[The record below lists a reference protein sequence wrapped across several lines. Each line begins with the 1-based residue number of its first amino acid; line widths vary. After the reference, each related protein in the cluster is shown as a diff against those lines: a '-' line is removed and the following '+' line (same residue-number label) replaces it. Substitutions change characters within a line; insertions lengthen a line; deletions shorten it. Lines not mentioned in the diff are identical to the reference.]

1 MKTIGMLGGMT
12 WASSAVYYELLNRA
26 VQERLGGVHSARTL
40 MYSFDFGE
48 IAALQDAGRWDDATR
63 LLEAAGRALKSGDAD
78 FLIICCNTMHRMS
91 DAVERAAGIPLL
103 HIADPLADEI
113 ARRNIARVG
122 LIGSR
127 HSMTDDAI
135 IKGRLKQRGIDVLV
149 PEGGDFERIDRIV
162 YAEMAKGQFLDT
174 SRREARAIIAK
185 MVSRGAQGVVLGC
198 TEFPILLKADDASV
212 PLFDTTTLHAMAAVD
227 MALA

>member
-12 WASSAVYYELLNRA
+12 WASSAVYYELVNRA
-26 VQERLGGVHSARTL
+26 VQERLGGVHSAKTL

-63 LLEAAGRALKSGDAD
+63 MMEDAGRALKSGGAD

-91 DAVERAAGIPLL
+91 DAVERAAGVPLL

-113 ARRNIARVG
+113 KRRDITCVG

-127 HSMTDDAI
+127 HTMTDDAI
-135 IKGRLKQRGIDVLV
+135 IADRLKTRGIEVIV
-149 PEGGDFERIDRIV
+149 PEGEDFERIDRIV
-162 YAEMAKGQFLDT
+162 YAEMARGQFLEA

-185 MVSRGAQGVVLGC
+185 MVARGAQGVVLGC
-198 TEFPILLKADDASV
+198 TEFPILLKADDATV

-227 MALA
+227 LALC

>member
-26 VQERLGGVHSARTL
+26 VQERLGRVHSAKTL

-48 IAALQDAGRWDDATR
+48 IAALQDAGRWDDAAHMM
-63 LLEAAGRALKSGDAD
+63 EDAGRALKSGDAD

-113 ARRNIARVG
+113 KCQGVTCVG

-127 HSMTDDAI
+127 HTMTDDAI
-135 IKGRLKQRGIDVLV
+135 IAGRLKQRGIEVLV
-149 PEGGDFERIDRIV
+149 PEGDDFERIDRIV
-162 YAEMAKGQFLDT
+162 YAEMARGQFLDA
-174 SRREARAIIAK
+174 SRCEARAIIAK
-185 MVSRGAQGVVLGC
+185 MVARGAQGVVLGC

-212 PLFDTTTLHAMAAVD
+212 PLFDTTTLHAMASVKL
-227 MALA
+227 ALS

>member
-12 WASSAVYYELLNRA
+12 WASSAVYYELVNRA
-26 VQERLGGVHSARTL
+26 VQERLGGVHSAKTL

-63 LLEAAGRALKSGDAD
+63 TMQDAGRALKSGGAD
-78 FLIICCNTMHRMS
+78 FLIIGCNTMHRMS
-91 DAVERAAGIPLL
+91 DAVERAAGVPLL
-103 HIADPLADEI
+103 HIADPLTDEI
-113 ARRNIARVG
+113 KRRDITCVG

-127 HSMTDDAI
+127 HTMTDDAI
-135 IKGRLKQRGIDVLV
+135 IADRLKARGIEVIV
-149 PEGGDFERIDRIV
+149 PEGEDFERIDRIV
-162 YAEMAKGQFLDT
+162 YAEMARGQFLEA

-185 MVSRGAQGVVLGC
+185 MVARGAQGVVLGC
-198 TEFPILLKADDASV
+198 TEFPILLKADDATV

-227 MALA
+227 LALC

>member
-12 WASSAVYYELLNRA
+12 WASSAVYYDLLNRA
-26 VQERLGGVHSARTL
+26 VQKRLGGVHSAKTL

-48 IAALQDAGRWDDATR
+48 IAALQDAGRWDDASR
-63 LLEAAGRALKSGDAD
+63 MLEDAGRALKSGNAD

-91 DAVERAAGIPLL
+91 DAVERAAGVPLL

-113 ARRNIARVG
+113 KRRDIARVG

-127 HSMTDDAI
+127 HTMTDDAI
-135 IKGRLKQRGIDVLV
+135 IAGRLKQRGIEVLV
-149 PEGGDFERIDRIV
+149 PEGDDFARIDRIV
-162 YAEMAKGQFLDT
+162 YAEMASGQFLDQ

-185 MVSRGAQGVVLGC
+185 MAAKGAQGVVLGC

-212 PLFDTTTLHAMAAVD
+212 PLFDTTTLHAMAAVER
-227 MALA
+227 ALA

>member
-26 VQERLGGVHSARTL
+26 VQKRLGGVHSAKTL

-48 IAALQDAGRWDDATR
+48 IVIVQDTGRWEDATRMVEDAGRT
-63 LLEAAGRALKSGDAD
+63 LKNGGAD
-78 FLIICCNTMHRMS
+78 FLIICCNTMHRAS

-113 ARRNIARVG
+113 QRRDIVRVG

-127 HSMTDDAI
+127 HTMTDDAI
-135 IKGRLKQRGIDVLV
+135 IAGRLKQRGIEVLV
-149 PEGGDFERIDRIV
+149 PEGDDFDRIDRIV
-162 YAEMAKGQFLDT
+162 YAEMATGQFLDG

-185 MVSRGAQGVVLGC
+185 MAALGAQGVVLGC

-212 PLFDTTTLHAMAAVD
+212 PLFDTTTLHALAAVEL
-227 MALA
+227 ALV

>member
-1 MKTIGMLGGMT
+1 MKTIGMIGGMT

-26 VQERLGGVHSARTL
+26 VQERLGGLHSAKTL

-48 IAALQDAGRWDDATR
+48 IAALQDAGRWDDASRMMEDT
-63 LLEAAGRALKSGDAD
+63 GRTLKNGGAD

-91 DAVERAAGIPLL
+91 DAVERAADIPLL

-113 ARRNIARVG
+113 QRQGLVRVG

-127 HSMTDDAI
+127 HTMTDDAI
-135 IKGRLKQRGIDVLV
+135 IKGRLKQRGIEVMV
-149 PEGGDFERIDRIV
+149 PQGEDFDRIDRIV
-162 YAEMAKGQFLDT
+162 YAEMATGQFLEA
-174 SRREARAIIAK
+174 SRREARAVIAK
-185 MVSRGAQGVVLGC
+185 IVANGAQGVVLGC
-198 TEFPILLKADDASV
+198 TEFPILLKPDDASV

-227 MALA
+227 LALS

>member
-12 WASSAVYYELLNRA
+12 WASSAVYYDLLNRA
-26 VQERLGGVHSARTL
+26 VQKRLGGVHSAKTL

-63 LLEAAGRALKSGDAD
+63 MMEDASRALKNGNAN

-91 DAVERAAGIPLL
+91 DAVERATGLPLL
-103 HIADPLADEI
+103 HIADPLANEI
-113 ARRNIARVG
+113 ERQGITRVG

-127 HSMTDDAI
+127 HTMTDDAI
-135 IKGRLKQRGIDVLV
+135 IAGRLKQRGIEVIV
-149 PEGGDFERIDRIV
+149 PEGDDFDRIDRIV
-162 YAEMAKGQFLDT
+162 YAEMATGQFLDE

-185 MVSRGAQGVVLGC
+185 MVARGAQGVVLGC
-198 TEFPILLKADDASV
+198 TEFPILLKADGASV
-212 PLFDTTTLHAMAAVD
+212 PLFDTTTLHAMAAVEK
-227 MALA
+227 ALA

>member
-1 MKTIGMLGGMT
+1 MLGGMT

-26 VQERLGGVHSARTL
+26 VQERLGGVHSAKTL
-40 MYSFDFGE
+40 MYSFDFAE
-48 IAALQDAGRWDDATR
+48 IAALQDAGRWDDASHM
-63 LLEAAGRALKSGDAD
+63 LEDIGRTLKGGGAD

-91 DAVERAAGIPLL
+91 DAVEHAAGIPLL

-113 ARRNIARVG
+113 ARQGLTRVG

-127 HSMTDDAI
+127 HTMTDDAI

-149 PEGGDFERIDRIV
+149 PEGEDFERIDRIV
-162 YAEMAKGQFLDT
+162 YAEMAKGQFLDA
-174 SRREARAIIAK
+174 SRREARAVIAK
-185 MVSRGAQGVVLGC
+185 MVARGAQGVVLGC
-198 TEFPILLKADDASV
+198 TEFPILLKPDDATV
-212 PLFDTTTLHAMAAVD
+212 PLYDTTTLHAMATVD